1 MTALL
6 VVPLSFGPAG
16 VLALMAGFRRGLA
29 WQQPAVPLFT
39 AVAVPAAW
47 ASLVYWLGPTLGMT
61 LPGIV
66 PAALLFGA
74 MALVAAAWTVLAEQP
89 LWLAAALQGGH
100 LLLIPAAWS
109 GYGLTGAVVALLVL
123 SGWSWIIGI
132 LVLRRSWRVIG
143 LADLLAAWVGFGMA
157 VIAGVAANSVLVML
171 VITVGLLSAV
181 TWLTQRDADAI
192 AVD

>member
-16 VLALMAGFRRGLA
+16 LFALMAGFRRGLA
-29 WQQPAVPLFT
+29 WRQPAVPLFT
-39 AVAVPAAW
+39 GVAVPAAW
-47 ASLVYWLGPTLGMT
+47 ASLVYWLGPTLGT
-61 LPGIV
+61 ALPGIV

>member
-1 MTALL
+1 M
-6 VVPLSFGPAG
+6 
-16 VLALMAGFRRGLA
+16 
-29 WQQPAVPLFT
+29 
-39 AVAVPAAW
+39 
-47 ASLVYWLGPTLGMT
+47 
-61 LPGIV
+61 
-66 PAALLFGA
+66 
-74 MALVAAAWTVLAEQP
+74 
-89 LWLAAALQGGH
+89 
-100 LLLIPAAWS
+100 
-109 GYGLTGAVVALLVL
+109 VALLLL

-157 VIAGVAANSVLVML
+157 VIAGVPANSVLVML